1 MPLVL
6 IKALKWSLRWTPI
19 VLVWFIAIS
28 FIYFGITYLQVWMAS
43 GSDDSSQGADAAV
56 VLGAAQYNG
65 EPSPVLA
72 ARLDRAYDLYEQ
84 GLVQMV
90 VTTGSNQ
97 PGDLFTQGKAGYD
110 YLREKG
116 VPDEHLIV
124 IVDGSSTYE
133 ELAATARQAS
143 RFGIE
148 TVVLVSDSYHT
159 FRLRQ
164 ISDEVGLE
172 ATVAPTSGKAGFSH
186 LMRETVAAGLGR
198 IFGYRRLD
206 AR

>member
-1 MPLVL
+1 
-6 IKALKWSLRWTPI
+6 
-19 VLVWFIAIS
+19 
-28 FIYFGITYLQVWMAS
+28 MAS

>member
-6 IKALKWSLRWTPI
+6 IKVLKWSLRWVPI
-19 VLVWFIAIS
+19 LLIWFLAIS
-28 FIYFGITYLQVWMAS
+28 IIYFGITYLQVWMAS
-43 GSDDSSQGADAAV
+43 GSDNSADGADAAV

-65 EPSPVLA
+65 EPSPVFA
-72 ARLDRAYDLYEQ
+72 ARLDRAYDLYAD
-84 GLVQMV
+84 GLVQIV
-90 VTTGSNQ
+90 ITTGSNQ

-110 YLREKG
+110 YLRTKG
-116 VPDEHLIV
+116 IPDEHLVV

-133 ELAATARQAS
+133 ELAATSRQIA
-143 RFGIE
+143 RFGIK

-164 ISDEVGLE
+164 ISSEVGLD
-172 ATVAPTSGKAGFSH
+172 ATVAPTSGKAGFTH
-186 LMRETVAAGLGR
+186 LMRETFAAGLGR